1 MSRAAPTLRCV
12 IACILLA
19 SCDLVE
25 TTPCT
30 TELRFALDVTVVSA
44 ADGTPVIEGL
54 EVTARD
60 EPYFE
65 VLVGVD
71 NQRQGAPERAGIY
84 TLNVSAPGFVSKT
97 VSGVGVTRGRCHVT
111 PAEVTV
117 ELVPVAA

>member
-1 MSRAAPTLRCV
+1 MDRIQRPLTL

-30 TELRFALDVTVVSA
+30 TELRFGLNVTVVSA

-84 TLNVSAPGFVSKT
+84 TLNVSAPGFVGRT
-97 VSGVGVTRGRCHVT
+97 VNGVEVRRGQCHVT
-111 PAEVTV
+111 PAVVTV
-117 ELVPVAA
+117 ELAPVVA